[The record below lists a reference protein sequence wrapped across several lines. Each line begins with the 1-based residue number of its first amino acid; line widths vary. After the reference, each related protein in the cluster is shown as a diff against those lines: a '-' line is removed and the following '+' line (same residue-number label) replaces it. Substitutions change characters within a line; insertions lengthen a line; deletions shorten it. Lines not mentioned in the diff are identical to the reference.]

1 MGESSGHIEQSQLIS
16 ASEPLSPPFGRI
28 GPMIDFAVAFLRRRY
43 LIITVC
49 LVLGAGFAALYLYA
63 VAVPDLH
70 SIGHHD
76 D

>member
-1 MGESSGHIEQSQLIS
+1 MGHIEQSQLIS
-16 ASEPLSPPFGRI
+16 ASEPLSPPFGKI

-49 LVLGAGFAALYLYA
+49 LVLGAG
-63 VAVPDLH
+63 VCRTVPLCCCGADLH